1 MGGFDKNIA
10 DYGNEVE
17 LCKRIVDNGYRTVWI
32 RNSYIH
38 HLGRQSY
45 GDTLGDE
52 GILARYLTAERYIK
66 RKAARQAPRTEPN
79 RVKVSAVI
87 PTFNRRSFI
96 TRAVDSVL
104 AQTMQVDEIIVVDDG
119 STDGTAQLLRTRYGS
134 RVTVIV
140 QENQGVSAARRR
152 GVEEAQGEW
161 VAFLD
166 SDDEW
171 LPERNAAFLRAASA
185 LSESVAWIFGDSRIV
200 TDRGDDLTLFGE
212 SGIVTDDNPTILDD
226 SLSVVY
232 PRMLCM
238 LQSSFIRRDALID
251 LRCFNEGLRNSEDLL
266 AGIQIASVRSF
277 AAIPL
282 VVTKWYRTSDLLQSS
297 LMGRG
302 PFTED
307 HYRARILGYAL
318 ATQFAGST
326 PWAVRYEEAVRQLC
340 KTRAQNG
347 LTIRRLA
354 FDQFRFGTTVASVS
368 FCCAAMLGSSF
379 IRSGGV
385 MKGKFRTLFGG
396 NAPERQVSKGP
407 KTGTGRPPSNSEF
420 GQSGGAVGSPPTEPS
435 QGKIAISRAEED

>member
-1 MGGFDKNIA
+1 M
-10 DYGNEVE
+10 
-17 LCKRIVDNGYRTVWI
+17 
-32 RNSYIH
+32 
-38 HLGRQSY
+38 
-45 GDTLGDE
+45 
-52 GILARYLTAERYIK
+52 
-66 RKAARQAPRTEPN
+66 
-79 RVKVSAVI
+79 
-87 PTFNRRSFI
+87 
-96 TRAVDSVL
+96 
-104 AQTMQVDEIIVVDDG
+104 DEIIVVDDG

-171 LPERNAAFLRAASA
+171 LPERNAEFLRAAST

-277 AAIPL
+277 AAVPL

-368 FCCAAMLGSSF
+368 FLLCSDARFFIYPVGGRNEGEIQNSVWRKCA
-379 IRSGGV
+379 
-385 MKGKFRTLFGG
+385 
-396 NAPERQVSKGP
+396 
-407 KTGTGRPPSNSEF
+407 
-420 GQSGGAVGSPPTEPS
+420 
-435 QGKIAISRAEED
+435 